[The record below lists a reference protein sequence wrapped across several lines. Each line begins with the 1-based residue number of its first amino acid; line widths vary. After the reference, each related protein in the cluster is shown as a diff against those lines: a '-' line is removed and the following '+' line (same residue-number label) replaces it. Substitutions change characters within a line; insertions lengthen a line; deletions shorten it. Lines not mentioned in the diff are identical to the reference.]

1 MEIFMRKILLASTA
15 LVAVAGISA
24 ASAEISLSGG
34 TDVSYTT
41 VSDDQTDT
49 AANGENGNSMAS
61 DTDLAAS
68 YSTTTDSGLAIS
80 VSYDIDGDTG
90 NASITGDWGT
100 FSYDDGNEAMGV
112 GGGDAA
118 PGQPVRHGL
127 CRVEA
132 WSRACKGRLRL
143 ANCA

>member
-41 VSDDQTDT
+41 VSDDQTDDAST
-49 AANGENGNSMAS
+49 GENGNSIAS

-68 YSTTTDSGLAIS
+68 WSTTTDSGLAIS
-80 VSYDIDGDTG
+80 VSYDIDGDSG
-90 NASITGDWGT
+90 NAAITGDWGT
-100 FSYDDGNEAMGV
+100 FSFDDGNEAMGV
-112 GGGDAA
+112 GGGDADSVSNM
-118 PGQPVRHGL
+118 GIVGDNTIL
-127 CRVEA
+127 
-132 WSRACKGRLRL
+132 
-143 ANCA
+143 